1 MTSIDVTKVD
11 YLADHP
17 EHIPRLAEWLHAQW
31 GYLHEGDSVERR
43 AARLEARSTR
53 GGIGTA
59 FVAVDGKTLLGTASL
74 VDQDLEIR
82 PELTPWLASVFVAP
96 EHRRKGVAAAL
107 VRRVVEEARGRGI
120 TPLYLW
126 TTDQESLYARLGWRP
141 VERTRFRDEDI
152 VVMAIDPLEGA

>member
-1 MTSIDVTKVD
+1 MTTDRVAEVD
-11 YLADHP
+11 YLADHR

-59 FVAVDGKTLLGTASL
+59 FVAVDGETLLGTASL

-107 VRRVVEEARGRGI
+107 VRRVVEEARGQRI
-120 TPLYLW
+120 PRLYLW
-126 TTDQESLYARLGWRP
+126 TTDQQSLYARMGWQAVVRSRQGVRVLDFSSP
-141 VERTRFRDEDI
+141 VS
-152 VVMAIDPLEGA
+152 